1 MDPVH
6 AHLLINHLP
15 IFAPM
20 LALPLLA
27 IAIWRKD
34 EVVALLGAV
43 ILLVAGGG
51 GAFLADET
59 GEGAEDLVEY
69 VPDVSE
75 AWIEEHEE
83 RAEIAVVLA
92 VATAIGGI
100 GTLGWAWRRGST
112 PVPAAGVLLV
122 ATMATSGAMAWTGV
136 AGGQIRH
143 SEIRDDSVEP
153 GGAAEAEEEPQG
165 QKEEW
170 E

>member
-27 IAIWRKD
+27 IAIWRRQD
-34 EVVALLGAV
+34 VVALLGAV
-43 ILLVAGGG
+43 VLLVAGGG
-51 GAFLADET
+51 GAVLD
-59 GEGAEDLVEY
+59 
-69 VPDVSE
+69 
-75 AWIEEHEE
+75 EHEE

-92 VATAIGGI
+92 VVTALGGV

-112 PVPAAGVLLV
+112 PVPAAGALLV
-122 ATMATSGAMAWTGV
+122 ATMATSGAMAWAGV

-143 SEIRDDSVEP
+143 SEIRDESVVP
-153 GGAAEAEEEPQG
+153 GGEAEAAPEGE
-165 QKEEW
+165 KEEW